1 MLQLQLTRKS
11 KFHSKVNNLSTKTGD
26 TTSCVQ
32 VGNWH
37 CPRIINCLQLV
48 LFFCRPSDSN
58 WEIFF
63 PLSSSSA
70 RSRHLSGE
78 SRTHQGRSYLQMKCL
93 PTNQNLNFSSNSEA
107 NLNAKHL
114 LTKWSFRVSLEKLG
128 DEASL
133 ESTRF
138 SKKHQIIIY
147 HEGLSCNISY
157 ISYPLPIP
165 CFKPKRKTSM
175 YLVLT
180 N

>member
-1 MLQLQLTRKS
+1 M
-11 KFHSKVNNLSTKTGD
+11 FHPKVNNLSTKTGD

-32 VGNWH
+32 VGHAH
-37 CPRIINCLQLV
+37 CSQKIDRWSIFF
-48 LFFCRPSDSN
+48 LFCQPSDSI
-58 WEIFF
+58 WEIFSS
-63 PLSSSSA
+63 LSSSSA

-78 SRTHQGRSYLQMKCL
+78 SRTHQGRFYLQMKCL

>member
-1 MLQLQLTRKS
+1 MRWR
-11 KFHSKVNNLSTKTGD
+11 FWVNLIYLSTKTGD

-32 VGNWH
+32 VGHAH
-37 CPRIINCLQLV
+37 CSQKIDRWSMFF
-48 LFFCRPSDSN
+48 LFCQPSDSI
-58 WEIFF
+58 WEIFSS
-63 PLSSSSA
+63 LSSSSA

-78 SRTHQGRSYLQMKCL
+78 SRTHQGRFYLQMKCL

-138 SKKHQIIIY
+138 SKINQIIIFQRVILQY
-147 HEGLSCNISY
+147 FIY
-157 ISYPLPIP
+157 
-165 CFKPKRKTSM
+165 FTSI
-175 YLVLT
+175 T
-180 N
+180 NTMFLAKEEKFNVSGPPHR